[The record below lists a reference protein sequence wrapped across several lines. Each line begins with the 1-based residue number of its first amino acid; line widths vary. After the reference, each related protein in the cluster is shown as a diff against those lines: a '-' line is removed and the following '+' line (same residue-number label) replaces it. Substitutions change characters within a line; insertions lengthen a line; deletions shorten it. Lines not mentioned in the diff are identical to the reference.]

1 MKKIFYF
8 IFCILTINSYSVDA
22 YKLES
27 GLTDIGFS
35 KKVDEYD
42 GFKDIHLENK
52 YNNSKV
58 KVSIFYNK
66 NKLDS
71 IDFISTNY
79 GPKTGK
85 AERLNSLGLLLY
97 DFYINESDVNLNK
110 DVEKIFNSIK
120 NKKTDLIETKKYII
134 KGFDLG
140 TASNIEIKFK

>member
-1 MKKIFYF
+1 MKKFLYF
-8 IFCILTINSYSVDA
+8 IFCILAINSYSIDA

-27 GLTDIGFS
+27 GLLDIGFT

-42 GFKDIHLENK
+42 GFKDVHLENK
-52 YNNSKV
+52 NTNSKV
-58 KVSIFYNK
+58 RVSIFYNK

-71 IDFISTNY
+71 IDFVSTNY

-85 AERLNSLGLLLY
+85 TERMNSLGILLY

>member
-1 MKKIFYF
+1 MKKFFYLV
-8 IFCILTINSYSVDA
+8 FCVLAIHSYSIDA
-22 YKLES
+22 YKLENR
-27 GLTDIGFS
+27 LLDIGFT
-35 KKVDEYD
+35 KKVDEYN

-52 YNNSKV
+52 NTNSKV
-58 KVSIFYNK
+58 RVSIFYNK

-71 IDFISTNY
+71 INFISMNY
-79 GPKTGK
+79 GPETGQ
-85 AERLNSLGLLLY
+85 AERMKSLGLLLY